1 FQILRVGNVVNGEVD
16 SGMKLDDLLMVYDKE
31 KQKFLSSFV
40 GQNIKV
46 NVVMAIIETQG
57 SLYSP

>member
-1 FQILRVGNVVNGEVD
+1 
-16 SGMKLDDLLMVYDKE
+16 MKLDDLLMVYDKE